1 MNLYIRAARSTDA
14 GKIAAILT
22 EGNAAPPWKPHLHTG
37 AQDVAFCG
45 KLIDRGWVRI
55 AENEEGRIVGFIAR
69 DGEEIDAL
77 YVAGPDRGH
86 GIGTVLLNDAKSACN
101 HLELWTFQL
110 NTGAQKFYEREG
122 FTEIKRT
129 DGASNQE
136 KLPDVRYAWDK
147 AVPKPASAQPAAPQ
161 TEPGKS
167 EPLKLEPSAS
177 VPRNP
182 VSDGAATGVSAGP
195 QGGAR
200 TAPQGGAGEAKS

>member
-86 GIGTVLLNDAKSACN
+86 GIGTVLLNDAKSACK

-129 DGASNQE
+129 DGSTNQE
-136 KLPDVRYAWDK
+136 QLPDVRYAWDK
-147 AVPKPASAQPAAPQ
+147 EPPKAAPAKPAAAQP
-161 TEPGKS
+161 EPRKP
-167 EPLKLEPSAS
+167 EPLKLEPTNS
-177 VPRNP
+177 VPSQP
-182 VSDGAATGVSAGP
+182 VKDGAAP
-195 QGGAR
+195 GGK
-200 TAPQGGAGEAKS
+200 APAQGGAGEAKT